1 MRTELLCAKNLST
14 GLSNQLGKIDLTV
27 DQFFWCLALYETPVN
42 VSGKQDQKNELPL
55 IHNSVA

>member
-1 MRTELLCAKNLST
+1 M
-14 GLSNQLGKIDLTV
+14 SNQLGKIDLTV